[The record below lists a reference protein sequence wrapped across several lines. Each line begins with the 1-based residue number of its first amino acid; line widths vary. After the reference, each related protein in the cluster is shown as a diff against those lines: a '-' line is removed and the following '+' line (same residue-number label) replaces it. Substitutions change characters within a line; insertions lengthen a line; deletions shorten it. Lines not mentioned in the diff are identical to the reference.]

1 MKIVDVE
8 MPEASVM
15 RMIAGVA
22 KAGTMAALARITA
35 VEMKTS
41 VMDVARAGV
50 VILIAA
56 IIAAIPVV
64 EAIARET
71 MKAIVVVTV
80 ATKIVAAMVMILIV
94 VTDKVAM
101 KVIVA
106 DMVRAMAM
114 ILTAAVIAREAMKV
128 IVVVMDKI
136 MATKIMVRCGI
147 PKIITVAEENG
158 NRKAIVVVTNKVTA
172 AITAVVAMAREIM
185 KATVEDKGKAMV
197 PIQVMECRETTAVE
211 TGAGSKAKVIVA
223 DNLKE

>member
-1 MKIVDVE
+1 MKIVDAE

-22 KAGTMAALARITA
+22 KTGVMATLTRITA

-41 VMDVARAGV
+41 AMVVVRAMA
-50 VILIAA
+50 VILTAA

-64 EAIARET
+64 EVIARET
-71 MKAIVVVTV
+71 MKVTV
-80 ATKIVAAMVMILIV
+80 VDITRAMVMILIAV
-94 VTDKVAM
+94 MDKVAM
-101 KVIVA
+101 KAIVA
-106 DMVRAMAM
+106 DTVRAMAM
-114 ILTAAVIAREAMKV
+114 ILTAAVMAREAMKV